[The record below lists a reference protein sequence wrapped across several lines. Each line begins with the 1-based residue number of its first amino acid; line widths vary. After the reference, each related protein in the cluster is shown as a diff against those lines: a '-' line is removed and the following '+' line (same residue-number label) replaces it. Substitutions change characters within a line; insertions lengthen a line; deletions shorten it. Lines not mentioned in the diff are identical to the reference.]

1 MERELLKKYAKLIVE
16 VGINPNKGQKLIINC
31 PVECAEF
38 GRLCVEAGYNAG
50 CGEVIMVW
58 SDDTCT
64 RLKYLHAEESVFES
78 YPRWQ
83 KTFFDDY
90 AAVDAAKLSIYATDP
105 ENLKGVS
112 PQRIAKL
119 QRVAGTALAD
129 YSEKQMNNS
138 FPWCVASVPIESWAV
153 NVFKGES
160 ANVAIDKLWDAILKT
175 VRVDSESDPVELWKK
190 HINSL
195 NERKEKLN
203 AYSFKYLK
211 YKNALGTDLVVELPE
226 GHFWE
231 AGCEKAGT
239 GQTFVPNI
247 PTEEIFTTPKK
258 DGVNGVVCASMP
270 LVLDGSI
277 IENIRLTIE
286 NGKIVNATADTN
298 LEVLLNALYV
308 DEGASYLGEVALVP
322 NKSPISDMGILF
334 YNTLFDE
341 NAACHFA
348 FGDSY
353 PMVKGASQMSQSE
366 KLSHGLNKSIIH
378 EDFMVGTEDLSITG
392 ITHNGDEVA
401 VFRNGNFSF

>member
-16 VGINPNKGQKLIINC
+16 VGINPNEGQKLIINC

-38 GRLCVEAGYNAG
+38 GRLCAEAGYNAG

-58 SDDTCT
+58 GDDTCT
-64 RLKYLHAEESVFES
+64 RLKYLYADESVFEN
-78 YPRWQ
+78 YPKWQ
-83 KTFFDDY
+83 KNFFDDY
-90 AAVDAAKLSIYATDP
+90 AAVGAAKLSIYATDP

-129 YSEKQMNNS
+129 YSEKQMNND
-138 FPWCVASVPIESWAV
+138 FPWCVASVPIKSWAM
-153 NVFKGES
+153 NVFKNDS
-160 ANVAIDKLWDAILKT
+160 AEAAIDKLWQAILKT
-175 VRVDSESDPVELWKK
+175 VRVDAENDPVELWRE
-190 HINSL
+190 HINRL

-203 AYSFKYLK
+203 GYNFKYLK
-211 YKNALGTDLVVELPE
+211 YKNSLGTDLVVELPE

-239 GQTFVPNI
+239 GQIFVPNI
-247 PTEEIFTTPKK
+247 PTEEIFTAPKK

-277 IENIRLTIE
+277 IENIRLTLE

-298 LEVLLNALYV
+298 LEVLLNALSV

-322 NKSPISDMGILF
+322 HKSPISDMGILF

-353 PMVKGASQMSQSE
+353 PMVKGASQMTQDE

-378 EDFMVGTEDLSITG
+378 EDFMVGTEDLSIIG
-392 ITHNGDEVA
+392 VTHDYDEVI

>member
-90 AAVDAAKLSIYATDP
+90 AAVGAAKLSIYATDP

>member
-298 LEVLLNALYV
+298 LEVLLNALSV

>member
-1 MERELLKKYAKLIVE
+1 MERELLKKYAKLIVK

-298 LEVLLNALYV
+298 LEVLLNALSV

>member
-1 MERELLKKYAKLIVE
+1 MEKELLKKYAKLIVE

-50 CGEVIMVW
+50 CGEVVMVW
-58 SDDTCT
+58 GDDTCT

-90 AAVDAAKLSIYATDP
+90 AAVGAAKLSIYATDP

-112 PQRIAKL
+112 PERIAKL

-129 YSEKQMNNS
+129 YSEKQMKND

-153 NVFKGES
+153 NVFKGDS
-160 ANVAIDKLWDAILKT
+160 PSVATDKLWNAILKT
-175 VRVDSESDPVELWKK
+175 ARVDAENDPVELWKN
-190 HINSL
+190 HISCL

-203 AYSFKYLK
+203 GYNFKYLK
-211 YKNALGTDLVVELPE
+211 YKNSLGTDLVVELPE

-247 PTEEIFTTPKK
+247 PTEEIFTAPKK

-270 LVLDGSI
+270 LVLGGSI
-277 IENIRLTIE
+277 IENIRLTVE

-298 LEVLLNALYV
+298 LEVLLNALAV

-322 NKSPISDMGILF
+322 HKSPISDMGILF

-353 PMVKGASQMSQSE
+353 PMVKGASEMSQSE
-366 KLSHGLNKSIIH
+366 RLSHGLNKSIIH
-378 EDFMVGTEDLSITG
+378 EDFMVGTEDLSIIG
-392 ITHNGDEVA
+392 ITHDGDEVV

>member
-1 MERELLKKYAKLIVE
+1 MEKELLKKYAKLIVE

-50 CGEVIMVW
+50 CGEVVMVW
-58 SDDTCT
+58 GDDTCT

-90 AAVDAAKLSIYATDP
+90 AAVGAAKLSIYATDP

-112 PQRIAKL
+112 PERIAKL

-129 YSEKQMNNS
+129 YSEKQMKND

-153 NVFKGES
+153 NVFKGDS
-160 ANVAIDKLWDAILKT
+160 PSVANDKLWNAILKT
-175 VRVDSESDPVELWKK
+175 ARVDAENDPVELWKN
-190 HINSL
+190 HISCL

-203 AYSFKYLK
+203 GYNFKYLK
-211 YKNALGTDLVVELPE
+211 YKNTLGTDLVVELPE

-247 PTEEIFTTPKK
+247 PTEEIFTAPKK

-270 LVLDGSI
+270 LVLGGSI
-277 IENIRLTIE
+277 IENIRLTVE

-298 LEVLLNALYV
+298 LEVLLNALAV

-322 NKSPISDMGILF
+322 HKSPISDMGILF

-353 PMVKGASQMSQSE
+353 PMVKGASEMSQSE
-366 KLSHGLNKSIIH
+366 RLSHGLNKSIIH
-378 EDFMVGTEDLSITG
+378 EDFMVGTDDLSIIG
-392 ITHNGDEVA
+392 ITHDGDEVV

>member
-1 MERELLKKYAKLIVE
+1 MEKELLKKYAKLIVE

-50 CGEVIMVW
+50 CGEVVMVW
-58 SDDTCT
+58 GDDTCT

-83 KTFFDDY
+83 KTFLDDY
-90 AAVDAAKLSIYATDP
+90 AAVGAAKLSIYATDP

-112 PQRIAKL
+112 PERIAKL

-129 YSEKQMNNS
+129 YSEKQMKND

-153 NVFKGES
+153 NVFKGDS
-160 ANVAIDKLWDAILKT
+160 PSVATDKLWNAILKT
-175 VRVDSESDPVELWKK
+175 ARVDAENDPVELWKN
-190 HINSL
+190 HIRCL

-203 AYSFKYLK
+203 GYNFKYLK
-211 YKNALGTDLVVELPE
+211 YKNSLGTDLVVELPE

-247 PTEEIFTTPKK
+247 PTEEIFTAPKK

-270 LVLDGSI
+270 LVLGGSI
-277 IENIRLTIE
+277 IDNIRLTVE

-298 LEVLLNALYV
+298 LEVLLNALAV

-322 NKSPISDMGILF
+322 HKSPISDMGILF

-353 PMVKGASQMSQSE
+353 PMVKGASEMSQSE
-366 KLSHGLNKSIIH
+366 RLSHGLNKSIIH
-378 EDFMVGTEDLSITG
+378 EDFMVGTEDLSIIG
-392 ITHNGDEVA
+392 ITHDGDEVV

>member
-1 MERELLKKYAKLIVE
+1 MEIELLKKYAKLIVE

-50 CGEVIMVW
+50 CGEVITVW

-83 KTFFDDY
+83 KIFFDDY
-90 AAVDAAKLSIYATDP
+90 AAVGAAKLSIYATDP

-129 YSEKQMNNS
+129 YSEKQMNND
-138 FPWCVASVPIESWAV
+138 FPWCVASVPIESWAL
-153 NVFKGES
+153 NVFKNDS
-160 ANVAIDKLWDAILKT
+160 ADVAIDKLWQAILKT
-175 VRVDSESDPVELWKK
+175 VRVNAESDPVELWKE
-190 HINSL
+190 HINRL
-195 NERKEKLN
+195 NERKERLN
-203 AYSFKYLK
+203 GYNFKYLK
-211 YKNALGTDLVVELPE
+211 YKNSLGTDLVVELPE

-247 PTEEIFTTPKK
+247 PTEEIFTAPKK

-277 IENIRLTIE
+277 IENIRLTIK
-286 NGKIVNATADTN
+286 NGKITNATADTN
-298 LEVLLNALYV
+298 LEVLLNALSV
-308 DEGASYLGEVALVP
+308 DDGASYLGEVALVP
-322 NKSPISDMGILF
+322 HKSPISDMGILF

-353 PMVKGASQMSQSE
+353 PMVKGASEMTQSE
-366 KLSHGLNKSIIH
+366 KLSCGLNKSIIH
-378 EDFMVGTEDLSITG
+378 EDFMVGTEDLSIIG
-392 ITHNGDEVA
+392 ITHDGDEVV
-401 VFRNGNFSF
+401 VFRNGNFLF

>member
-1 MERELLKKYAKLIVE
+1 MERELLKKYAKLIVK

-90 AAVDAAKLSIYATDP
+90 AAVGAAKLSIYATDP

-298 LEVLLNALYV
+298 LEVLLNALSV

>member
-1 MERELLKKYAKLIVE
+1 MERELLKKYAKLIVK

-90 AAVDAAKLSIYATDP
+90 AAVGAAKLSIYATDP

-247 PTEEIFTTPKK
+247 PTEEIFTAPKK

-298 LEVLLNALYV
+298 LEVLLNALSV

>member
-1 MERELLKKYAKLIVE
+1 MEKELLKKYAKLIVE
-16 VGINPNKGQKLIINC
+16 VGINPNRGQKLIINC

-50 CGEVIMVW
+50 CGEVVMVW
-58 SDDTCT
+58 GDDTCT

-90 AAVDAAKLSIYATDP
+90 AAVGAAKLSIYATDP

-112 PQRIAKL
+112 PERIAKL

-129 YSEKQMNNS
+129 YSEKQMKND

-153 NVFKGES
+153 NVFKGDS
-160 ANVAIDKLWDAILKT
+160 PSVATDKLWNAILKT
-175 VRVDSESDPVELWKK
+175 ARVDAENDPVELWKN
-190 HINSL
+190 HISCL

-203 AYSFKYLK
+203 GYNFKYLK
-211 YKNALGTDLVVELPE
+211 YKNSLGTDLVVELPE

-247 PTEEIFTTPKK
+247 PTEEIFTAPKK

-270 LVLDGSI
+270 LVLGGNI
-277 IENIRLTIE
+277 IENIRLTVE

-298 LEVLLNALYV
+298 LEVLLNALAV

-322 NKSPISDMGILF
+322 HKSPISDMGILF

-353 PMVKGASQMSQSE
+353 PMVKGASEMSQSE
-366 KLSHGLNKSIIH
+366 RLSHGLNKSIIH
-378 EDFMVGTEDLSITG
+378 EDFMVGTEDLSIIG
-392 ITHNGDEVA
+392 ITHDGDEVV